1 MDATKSVTFATTVR
15 EARAN
20 VTGFNIPAEI
30 VAQLGTSKRPPVR
43 VTVAG
48 YTYLSTVA
56 VYGDEFLLPLSLE
69 NRTAAGVSA
78 GQEVDLTLELD
89 LAPRKVE
96 VPDDL
101 LAALQEQGGALPAYE
116 ALSPSKRKELV
127 RQVNDA
133 KTPETRARRISGI
146 VANVC

>member
-1 MDATKSVTFATTVR
+1 MDAAKSVTFTTMVR
-15 EARAN
+15 EAREN
-20 VTGFNIPAEI
+20 VTGFKIPADI
-30 VAQLGTSKRPPVR
+30 IAQLGSGKRPPVR

-48 YTYLSTVA
+48 YTYLSTFA
-56 VYGDEFLLPLSLE
+56 VYGDEFLLPLSVE
-69 NRTAAGVSA
+69 NRTAAGVSS
-78 GQEVDLTLELD
+78 GQEVELTLELD
-89 LAPRKVE
+89 LAPRMVE

-101 LAALQEQGGALPAYE
+101 AVALQEQEGALPAYE